1 MTFWLNRNI
10 NKLNWRVILNMIG
23 FALIALSGLLM
34 LPVIVALRYREFHL
48 LSPFLIT
55 IGVCAL
61 CGLFLSRLKVKRN
74 AYFAHD
80 GMIAVGLVWICVS
93 FFGCLPFYFSG
104 QIPAL
109 VDCFFETVSGFTTTG
124 ATILTDIESL
134 SKSLLFWRS
143 FTHWIGGMGVLV
155 FVLAFLPKNNE
166 HTMHIMRAEVP
177 GPTISK
183 LVSRLKTTAMILYA
197 LYMALSVIELLFLL
211 AGGMPLFDALC
222 NTFGTAGTG
231 GFAIYG
237 ASIGAYGSVYFEVVI
252 TVFMFLFGINFNLYF
267 FLILRDFKP
276 ILKNEELR
284 WYIGI
289 VALSIVA
296 ITINILPL
304 YHTLAESLRYS
315 SFQVVSIIT
324 TTGYATADFNL
335 WPTLSKMILFFL
347 MVVGA
352 CAGSTGGGLKVTRLM
367 IVLKKIKLNVQKL
380 WHPHKVEAIM
390 VDGKIVDKETVDQVM
405 AFFGAWMILI
415 AAATLVVALD
425 DFDFETTLTAV
436 YTCLGNVG
444 PGLGLCGPTGSFAL
458 FSALSKIVLS
468 LCMLLGRLEIYP
480 ILIFLFPL
488 LEIDKRKPVL
498 RRRRED

>member
-1 MTFWLNRNI
+1 
-10 NKLNWRVILNMIG
+10 
-23 FALIALSGLLM
+23 
-34 LPVIVALRYREFHL
+34 
-48 LSPFLIT
+48 
-55 IGVCAL
+55 
-61 CGLFLSRLKVKRN
+61 
-74 AYFAHD
+74 
-80 GMIAVGLVWICVS
+80 
-93 FFGCLPFYFSG
+93 
-104 QIPAL
+104 
-109 VDCFFETVSGFTTTG
+109 
-124 ATILTDIESL
+124 
-134 SKSLLFWRS
+134 
-143 FTHWIGGMGVLV
+143 
-155 FVLAFLPKNNE
+155 
-166 HTMHIMRAEVP
+166 MHIMRAEVP

-335 WPTLSKMILFFL
+335 WPTLSKMILFF
-347 MVVGA
+347 
-352 CAGSTGGGLKVTRLM
+352 
-367 IVLKKIKLNVQKL
+367 
-380 WHPHKVEAIM
+380 
-390 VDGKIVDKETVDQVM
+390 
-405 AFFGAWMILI
+405 
-415 AAATLVVALD
+415 
-425 DFDFETTLTAV
+425 
-436 YTCLGNVG
+436 
-444 PGLGLCGPTGSFAL
+444 
-458 FSALSKIVLS
+458 
-468 LCMLLGRLEIYP
+468 
-480 ILIFLFPL
+480 
-488 LEIDKRKPVL
+488 
-498 RRRRED
+498 

>member
-1 MTFWLNRNI
+1 M
-10 NKLNWRVILNMIG
+10 
-23 FALIALSGLLM
+23 
-34 LPVIVALRYREFHL
+34 
-48 LSPFLIT
+48 
-55 IGVCAL
+55 
-61 CGLFLSRLKVKRN
+61 
-74 AYFAHD
+74 
-80 GMIAVGLVWICVS
+80 
-93 FFGCLPFYFSG
+93 
-104 QIPAL
+104 
-109 VDCFFETVSGFTTTG
+109 
-124 ATILTDIESL
+124 
-134 SKSLLFWRS
+134 
-143 FTHWIGGMGVLV
+143 
-155 FVLAFLPKNNE
+155 
-166 HTMHIMRAEVP
+166 VP
-177 GPTISK
+177 PG
-183 LVSRLKTTAMILYA
+183 R
-197 LYMALSVIELLFLL
+197 
-211 AGGMPLFDALC
+211 
-222 NTFGTAGTG
+222 G

-267 FLILRDFKP
+267 FLILRDFNP

-289 VALSIVA
+289 VALSIAA